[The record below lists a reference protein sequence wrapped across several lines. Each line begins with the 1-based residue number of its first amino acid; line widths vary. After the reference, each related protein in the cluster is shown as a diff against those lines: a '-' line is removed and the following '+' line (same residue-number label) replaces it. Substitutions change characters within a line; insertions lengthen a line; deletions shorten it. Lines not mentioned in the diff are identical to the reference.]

1 MSEQDVIYEY
11 ELIDIDFELEYELP
25 EVDTAWCVGEDEPP
39 YKDEQCAIEY
49 DSEGIPLGNSVPE
62 IEMRESIIANYLEKW
77 SASNTERKAF
87 NELLQEYIYVRAISI
102 IEAKEHSAKS
112 YKSTRAIM
120 IIDELL
126 KNATPIRR
134 VPKKVGNKN
143 LKDFVYMLVM
153 IYKHPDIG
161 TIKLTVGVRKNA
173 RKIQYGLTALRPGQ
187 PLIDESAI
195 ENKTS
200 KKKKRNPHK

>member
-1 MSEQDVIYEY
+1 MSEHDVIYEY
-11 ELIDIDFELEYELP
+11 ELIDINFELEYELP
-25 EVDTAWCVGEDEPP
+25 EVDKAWYVGEDEPSHNE
-39 YKDEQCAIEY
+39 EQRAIEY
-49 DSEGIPLGNSVPE
+49 DSEGIPLGNSIPE
-62 IEMRESIIANYLEKW
+62 IEMRESIIGNYLEKW
-77 SASNTERKAF
+77 SAANTERKIF
-87 NELLQEYIYVRAISI
+87 NDLLQEYIYVRAISI

-120 IIDELL
+120 ILDEVL

-134 VPKKVGNKN
+134 VPKKVSNKN
-143 LKDFVYMLVM
+143 QKDFVYMLVM

-161 TIKLTVGVRKNA
+161 TIKLTVGVRQNA

-187 PLIDESAI
+187 PLVDESAI